1 MILKKSNQLQL
12 VLTLNQKEFH
22 QKITIKN
29 LYKNIEVYCL
39 FILAIST
46 IHSDQPKEIKSKLLI
61 VKKINLFQNQ
71 NSKMIQ
77 VKKTRNKCTSMDSKK
92 TNSYVPISNK
102 TINNDL
108 KAREKIANENKNNM
122 IICCKVQIDKLNKVL
137 CSILGN
143 QVNLIKTNK
152 V

>member
-1 MILKKSNQLQL
+1 
-12 VLTLNQKEFH
+12 
-22 QKITIKN
+22 
-29 LYKNIEVYCL
+29 
-39 FILAIST
+39 
-46 IHSDQPKEIKSKLLI
+46 
-61 VKKINLFQNQ
+61 
-71 NSKMIQ
+71 MIQ